1 MPAELIDDPLG
12 IEFVYTARR
21 TTATVRIGKTCNPQL
36 AREMLIGLTH
46 LVHPHGPIDELKT
59 FQQYVTAIRRF
70 VAELAERGHTGG
82 AADLS
87 RARLAEYW
95 MGASNAREYKTRRM
109 VAALDRETSVLTP
122 EVRALVGGRHFNP
135 QRRRDKRPSVPYTEG
150 EWQRLQQVCRTII
163 HATFA
168 EHRAALAAAE
178 RGRDPREHGW
188 SFDNL
193 CWLLRRQGPVT
204 WTAFDR
210 EHGSSA
216 GTACI
221 ELLPTACT
229 ALFVDTN
236 VALAYRLLLGTCI
249 GIVPDGI
256 EALGV
261 EDLDWAGDA
270 TILLGYLKGRTTQES
285 VTLNRRSVRLLEQW
299 LEHSAPTRN
308 LAAPDA
314 RAMLWTRYVLGR
326 YDDVVTVPFTSGQ
339 VTEWVELGHPAL
351 TEADLALVAD
361 DGSPLRLDR
370 RRIRT
375 TFTSLRDRKS
385 WFGST
390 RSTVDPNHTPAIE
403 GDSYLTA
410 TTPAQRDAVETI
422 IENSQAD
429 LLRKAQPPIVLST
442 EATAE
447 LVERFPDAIRDLGLE
462 DATVTELVSTANRD
476 VFVAACAD
484 QLSGLHGPVGKPCPA
499 RPWVCLLCP
508 LAIFTPRHAV
518 NLLRMQAF
526 FARQWQYL
534 PSAQFMVLF
543 GPYAQRIDT
552 ILAAFRD
559 RDPALLVRAARDVA
573 DTDAELPLLPE
584 ERTTS

>member
-1 MPAELIDDPLG
+1 
-12 IEFVYTARR
+12 
-21 TTATVRIGKTCNPQL
+21 
-36 AREMLIGLTH
+36 
-46 LVHPHGPIDELKT
+46 
-59 FQQYVTAIRRF
+59 
-70 VAELAERGHTGG
+70 
-82 AADLS
+82 
-87 RARLAEYW
+87 
-95 MGASNAREYKTRRM
+95 M
-109 VAALDRETSVLTP
+109 VAALDRDASVLTP
-122 EVRALVGGRHFNP
+122 EVRALVAGRHFNP

-150 EWQRLQQVCRTII
+150 EWQRLQQACRTII
-163 HATFA
+163 RATFA

-178 RGRDPREHGW
+178 RGRDPRAQGW

-193 CWLLRRQGPVT
+193 GWLLRRQGPVT
-204 WTAFDR
+204 WTAFGR
-210 EHGSSA
+210 EHGSAA
-216 GTACI
+216 GKACV
-221 ELLPTACT
+221 ELLPKACA

-236 VALAYRLLLGTCI
+236 AALAYRLLLGTYI

-299 LEHSAPTRN
+299 LEHSSPTRN
-308 LAAPDA
+308 LVAPDA
-314 RAMLWTRYVLGR
+314 RAMLWTRYAPGR

-339 VTEWVELGHPAL
+339 VAEWAERGHQAL
-351 TEADLALVAD
+351 TAANLALVAD

-375 TFTSLRDRKS
+375 TFTSLRDRNS
-385 WFGST
+385 WFGSS

-429 LLRKAQPPIVLST
+429 LLRKAQPPMVLST
-442 EATAE
+442 EATTE
-447 LVERFPDAIRDLGLE
+447 LAQRFPDAIRAMGL
-462 DATVTELVSTANRD
+462 DNATVTELVGTANRD

-518 NLLRMQAF
+518 NLLWMQAF
-526 FARQWQYL
+526 FARQWQQL

-552 ILAAFRD
+552 VLAAFRD
-559 RDPALLVRAARDVA
+559 RDPALLARAARDVA

>member
-12 IEFVYTARR
+12 IEFVSTARR
-21 TTATVRIGKTCNPQL
+21 TNATVYIGKTCNPLL
-36 AREMLIGLTH
+36 AREMLIGLCN

-82 AADLS
+82 AAELS

-95 MGASNAREYKTRRM
+95 MSASNAREYKTRRM
-109 VAALDRETSVLTP
+109 VAALDRETAVLRP
-122 EVRALVGGRHFNP
+122 DVRALVGGRHFNP
-135 QRRRDKRPSVPYTEG
+135 QRRRDKRPLVPYTEG

-163 HATFA
+163 RATFA

-193 CWLLRRQGPVT
+193 CWLLGQHGPVT

-210 EHGSSA
+210 EHGSAA
-216 GTACI
+216 GQACI
-221 ELLPTACT
+221 KLLPKVCT
-229 ALFVDTN
+229 ALFVDTT
-236 VALAYRLLLGTCI
+236 VALAYRLLLGTYI

-270 TILLGYLKGRTTQES
+270 TILLGYLKGRTTTES

-299 LEHSAPTRN
+299 LEHSSPTRN
-308 LAAPDA
+308 LAPPETRA
-314 RAMLWTRYVLGR
+314 RLWTRYVPGR
-326 YDDVVTVPFTSGQ
+326 YDDVVTTAFTSGQ
-339 VTEWVELGHPAL
+339 VTEWAERGHPAV
-351 TEADLALVAD
+351 TDAGLALVAD
-361 DGSPLRLDR
+361 DGRPLRIDR

-375 TFTSLRDRKS
+375 TFSSLRDRKS

-403 GDSYLTA
+403 GDNYLTA

-442 EATAE
+442 ESTAE
-447 LVERFPDAIRDLGLE
+447 LVERFPDAIRAMELHDT
-462 DATVTELVSTANRD
+462 AVTELVNTANRD

-526 FARQWQYL
+526 FARQWQQL

-543 GPYAQRIDT
+543 GPYAQRIDA

-559 RDPALLVRAARDVA
+559 RDPELLVRAARDVA